1 MADIFKLSTGSVATG
16 LQTKYDD
23 MLVGNAAYIP
33 SNFYSIATQTVGA
46 GGASSVTFNSIPST
60 YTHLQI
66 RGIVREASGGFDQA
80 FMQLNSDTGSNYA
93 THNLNGNGSAAGAGA
108 TASTTSMSVAAIP
121 GSNQTASIFGATVI
135 DILDYANTNKYKT
148 VRSLS
153 GTDNNGSGYA
163 WFASGLWQNTSA
175 VTNITIFSTY
185 NFVQYSQFALYGIK

>member
-1 MADIFKLSTGSVATG
+1 MPILGIIDSQKSGHLYNNSYTS
-16 LQTKYDD
+16 LQT
-23 MLVGNAAYIP
+23 V
-33 SNFYSIATQTVGA
+33 TVGS
-46 GGASSVTFNSIPST
+46 GGASSITFSSIPST

-80 FMQLNSDTGSNYA
+80 FMQLNSDSGSNYA
-93 THNLNGNGSAAGAGA
+93 THNLNGNGSSAGAGA
-108 TASTTSMSVAAIP
+108 TTSTTSMSVAAIP
-121 GSNQTASIFGATVI
+121 GSNQSSSVFGATVI

-163 WFASGLWQNTSA
+163 WFASGLWQNTNA

-185 NFVQYSQFALYGIK
+185 NFVQYSQFALYGVN